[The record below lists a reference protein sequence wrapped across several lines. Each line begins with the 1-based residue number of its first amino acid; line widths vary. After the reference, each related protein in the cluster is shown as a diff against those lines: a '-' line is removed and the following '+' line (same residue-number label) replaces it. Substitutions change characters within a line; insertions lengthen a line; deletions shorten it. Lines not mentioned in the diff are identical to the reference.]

1 MAMKI
6 SKVLIAYD
14 GSECA
19 DAALEDLRRAG
30 LPEKVHAVMLSVIEN
45 NLLEEPLGIARLEFL
60 AQRAYARIRSMMPGW
75 SVEPLVSFGS
85 AASVIIEKAD
95 EWLSDLI
102 IAGSHGR
109 AGVRRAFLGSV
120 SQRLAHE
127 ARCSVRVARCP
138 DVEPCAPIR
147 LIIGVDGSKGAEA
160 AIDAVAERQWPRGAE
175 ARIVN
180 ASRKLSI
187 EASEQILSR
196 LAGWDDAENA
206 RINRMV
212 ESATERLRAAGLL
225 TSVAVEEK
233 EPKRLLL
240 SEAESWVADC
250 VFVGARGMGR
260 FGRCLLGS
268 VSSAV
273 AARACCSV
281 EIVR

>member
-1 MAMKI
+1 MKI
-6 SKVLIAYD
+6 SRVLIAYD

-19 DAALEDLRRAG
+19 DAAVEDLRRAG
-30 LPEKVHAVMLSVIEN
+30 LSEKVHAVILSVIEN
-45 NLLEEPLGIARLEFL
+45 NLLEEPLGIGRLEFL
-60 AQRAYARIRSMMPGW
+60 AQRASARIRSLMPAW

-109 AGVRRAFLGSV
+109 TGVKRACLGSV
-120 SQRLAHE
+120 SQKLAHE
-127 ARCSVRVARCP
+127 AHCSVRVARCP
-138 DVEPCAPIR
+138 AAEPGAPIR

-175 ARIVN
+175 VRIVN
-180 ASRKLSI
+180 ASWKLSI
-187 EASEQILSR
+187 AASEHILSR
-196 LAGWDDAENA
+196 LADWDAGENA

-212 ESATERLRAAGLL
+212 ESAVEQLRAAGLV
-225 TSVAVEEK
+225 TSVAVKEE

-240 SEAESWVADC
+240 SEAESWGADC
-250 VFVGARGMGR
+250 VFVGARGMGG
-260 FGRCLLGS
+260 FGQCLLGS

-273 AARACCSV
+273 AARAHCSV

>member
-1 MAMKI
+1 MKI

-14 GSECA
+14 GSKCA

-45 NLLEEPLGIARLEFL
+45 KCLQEPLAIGRLEFL
-60 AQRAYARIRSMMPGW
+60 AQRAAARTRSLMPGW

-102 IAGSHGR
+102 VAGSHGR
-109 AGVRRAFLGSV
+109 TGVRRACLGSV

-127 ARCSVRVARCP
+127 ANCSVRVARCP
-138 DVEPCAPIR
+138 AAKPGAPIR

-160 AIDAVAERQWPRGAE
+160 AIDALAERQWPRGAE
-175 ARIVN
+175 TRIVN
-180 ASRKLSI
+180 ASWKLSI
-187 EASEQILSR
+187 AVSEQILSR
-196 LAGWDDAENA
+196 LADWDAGENA
-206 RINRMV
+206 RINRMF
-212 ESATERLRAAGLL
+212 ESAVERLRSAGPA
-225 TSVAVEEK
+225 TSVVTEEK

-240 SEAESWVADC
+240 GEAESWSADC
-250 VFVGARGMGR
+250 VSVGARGMGG
-260 FGRCLLGS
+260 FGRWLLGS

-273 AARACCSV
+273 AARARCSV

>member
-1 MAMKI
+1 MKI

-30 LPEKVHAVMLSVIEN
+30 LPEKVHALMLSVIEN
-45 NLLEEPLGIARLEFL
+45 NQLQEPLGIARLEFL
-60 AQRAYARIRSMMPGW
+60 AQRAYARIRSLMPGW

-85 AASVIIEKAD
+85 AASVIIDKAD

-109 AGVRRAFLGSV
+109 TAARRACLGSV
-120 SQRLAHE
+120 SQKLAHE
-127 ARCSVRVARCP
+127 AHCSVRVARCP
-138 DVEPCAPIR
+138 AAGPGAPIR

-180 ASRKLSI
+180 ASWKLSI
-187 EASEQILSR
+187 AASEQILSR
-196 LAGWDDAENA
+196 LADWEAGANA

-212 ESATERLRAAGLL
+212 ESAAERLRAAGLV
-225 TSVAVEEK
+225 TSVVVEEK

-240 SEAESWVADC
+240 SEAESWGADC
-250 VFVGARGMGR
+250 VFVGARGMGM

>member
-1 MAMKI
+1 MKI
-6 SKVLIAYD
+6 SSVLIAYD

-19 DAALEDLRRAG
+19 DAAVEDLRRAG
-30 LPEKVHAVMLSVIEN
+30 LQEKVHAVILSVIEN
-45 NLLEEPLGIARLEFL
+45 DMLEEPLAIGRLEFL
-60 AQRAYARIRSMMPGW
+60 AQRASARIRSLMPSW

-95 EWLSDLI
+95 EWPSDLI

-109 AGVRRAFLGSV
+109 AAVSRAFLGSV

-127 ARCSVRVARCP
+127 APCSVRVARCP
-138 DVEPCAPIR
+138 AAEQGAPVR

-160 AIDAVAERQWPRGAE
+160 AIDAVAERQWPRRAE

-180 ASRKLSI
+180 ASWKLSMA
-187 EASEQILSR
+187 ASEYVLSR
-196 LAGWDDAENA
+196 LADWDAGENA

-212 ESATERLRAAGLL
+212 ESAAERLRGAGLA
-225 TSVAVEEK
+225 TSVVVEEK

-240 SEAESWVADC
+240 GEAESWGADC
-250 VFVGARGMGR
+250 VFIVARGMGG
-260 FGRCLLGS
+260 FGRCLLGGI
-268 VSSAV
+268 SSAV
-273 AARACCSV
+273 AARARCSV